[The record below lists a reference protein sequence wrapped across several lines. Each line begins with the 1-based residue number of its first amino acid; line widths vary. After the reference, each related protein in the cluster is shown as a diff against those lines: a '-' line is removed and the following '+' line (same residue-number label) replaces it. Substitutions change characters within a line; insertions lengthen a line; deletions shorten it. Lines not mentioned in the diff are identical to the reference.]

1 MFQVL
6 SEDSAAPLRS
16 LQSCQALSGLHQAHA
31 SSLVHNAGARAR
43 NPTVDTGVN
52 QCLGETLH
60 QFQAVNKI
68 CGQEELMDK
77 QLLLGRIGVLVCFE
91 MFYI

>member
-1 MFQVL
+1 MPADWGHPATVL
-6 SEDSAAPLRS
+6 
-16 LQSCQALSGLHQAHA
+16 
-31 SSLVHNAGARAR
+31 VARAG
-43 NPTVDTGVN
+43 NPTVDTGMN

-68 CGQEELMDK
+68 FGQEELLDK